1 MTIFRAYLEKYLK
14 NSYIKFSNLF
24 ASTFILFI
32 KKKNDSLK
40 LYVNYKN
47 LNKII
52 VKNRYLLSLIEKNL
66 DKLEKVKIYTQF
78 DLIAIYYRIR
88 IKKSDK

>member
-1 MTIFRAYLEKYLK
+1 MLKNELTILRAYLKKYLK

-24 ASTFILFI
+24 ASALILFI

-40 LYVNYKN
+40 LYINYKN

-52 VKNRYLLSLIEKNL
+52 VKNRYLLSLIKKSL
-66 DKLEKVKIYTQF
+66 DKLEKIKIY
-78 DLIAIYYRIR
+78 I
-88 IKKSDK
+88 